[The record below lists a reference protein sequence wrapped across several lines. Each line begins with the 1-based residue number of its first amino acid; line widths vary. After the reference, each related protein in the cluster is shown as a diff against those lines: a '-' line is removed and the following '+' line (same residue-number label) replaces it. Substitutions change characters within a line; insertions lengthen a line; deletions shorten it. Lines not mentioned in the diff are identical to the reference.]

1 MVSTLKL
8 LVGIEMIGYCSLVI
22 SREVFFVSE
31 GHRKPETYCA
41 INAISI
47 NSVHREACC

>member
-22 SREVFFVSE
+22 SREVFFVVKRVAE
-31 GHRKPETYCA
+31 NGV
-41 INAISI
+41 
-47 NSVHREACC
+47 NSNNDCKEKFT